1 MSIVIGTNRSSLQAA
16 NYLSANQTQLSNTL
30 SSLSSGS
37 RLTNP
42 STDSGGL
49 AVSMQ
54 LTATANRDSAII
66 NTIANAQSF
75 LQTQNGALQVATSL
89 VDRISQLVTMSKDV
103 TLTTTNTSNYNTE
116 FSQLQQELTTII
128 GAQYN
133 GISLFT
139 TATVSGTLPVLS
151 TNDLS
156 TTNQI
161 SIVQMS
167 LGSTAVGV
175 GSIGVLASTSTAT
188 TGGITTSTAGVNGY
202 TSLTSITSS
211 EITSFVNTIATF
223 AATNGA
229 EQSRL
234 NFASQLATNDRTSL
248 QSANSSIS
256 DTDIAQATTALAKWN
271 VLVQAGTSMLTQA
284 NNSAQTVLKLI
295 TG

>member
-1 MSIVIGTNRSSLQAA
+1 MSIVIGTNKSSLQAA

-30 SSLSSGS
+30 SALSSGS

-54 LTATANRDSAII
+54 LTATANRDSALI

-75 LQTQNGALQVATSL
+75 LQTQNGALQVATSI

-103 TLTTTNTSNYNTE
+103 TLTTTNTANYNTE
-116 FSQLQQELTTII
+116 FSQLQSELTTII

-133 GISLFT
+133 GIALFT
-139 TATVSGTLPVLS
+139 SGTVSGSLSVLS

-156 TTNQI
+156 TSNAI
-161 SIVQMS
+161 SIAQLN
-167 LGSTAVGV
+167 LGSTAGNVGN
-175 GSIGVLASTSTAT
+175 IGVLAAVSTSNTA
-188 TGGITTSTAGVNGY
+188 STGY
-202 TSLTSITSS
+202 TSLTAIGASD
-211 EITSFVNTIATF
+211 ITSFVNTIATF

>member
-1 MSIVIGTNRSSLQAA
+1 MSIVIGTNKSSLQAA

-103 TLTTTNTSNYNTE
+103 TLTTTNTANYNTE
-116 FSQLQQELTTII
+116 FSQLQSELTTII

-133 GISLFT
+133 GIALFT
-139 TATVSGTLPVLS
+139 SATASGSLPVLS

-156 TTNQI
+156 TSNQI
-161 SIVQMS
+161 SIAQLN
-167 LGSTAVGV
+167 LGA
-175 GSIGVLASTSTAT
+175 
-188 TGGITTSTAGVNGY
+188 TAGGTGNIGNLAAVSTNNSATAGY
-202 TSLTSITSS
+202 TSLTAIGASD
-211 EITSFVNTIATF
+211 ITSFVNTIATY

-248 QSANSSIS
+248 EAANSSIS
-256 DTDIAQATTALAKWN
+256 DTDIAEATTALAKWN

-284 NNSAQTVLKLI
+284 NNSAHTVLKLI

>member
-1 MSIVIGTNRSSLQAA
+1 MSIVIGTNKSSLQAA

-30 SSLSSGS
+30 GALSSGS

-49 AVSMQ
+49 AVSLQ
-54 LTATANRDSAII
+54 LTATANRDSALI

-75 LQTQNGALQVATSL
+75 LQTQNGALQVATSI
-89 VDRISQLVTMSKDV
+89 VDRISQLVTMSNDQ
-103 TLTTTNTSNYNTE
+103 TLTTSNTANYNTE
-116 FSQLQQELTTII
+116 FSQLQYELNTII

-139 TATVSGTLPVLS
+139 TNSAASNLTVLS

-156 TTNQI
+156 TSNAI
-161 SIVQMS
+161 SLQQMT
-167 LGSTAVGV
+167 LGSTATTG
-175 GSIGVLASTSTAT
+175 GSIGVLASSTVGPT
-188 TGGITTSTAGVNGY
+188 TAGATGY
-202 TSLTSITSS
+202 SSLTSIGASD
-211 EITSFVNTIATF
+211 ITSFVNTIATF

-234 NFASQLATNDRTSL
+234 SFASQLATNDRTSL

>member
-1 MSIVIGTNRSSLQAA
+1 MSIVIGTNKSSLQAA

-54 LTATANRDSAII
+54 LTATANRDSALI

-75 LQTQNGALQVATSL
+75 LQTQNGALQVATSI
-89 VDRISQLVTMSKDV
+89 VDRISQLVAMSKDV

-116 FSQLQQELTTII
+116 FSQLQSELTTII

-133 GISLFT
+133 GISLFSTGTSAT
-139 TATVSGTLPVLS
+139 TLTVLS

-156 TTNQI
+156 TGNAI
-161 SIVQMS
+161 SIAQLT
-167 LGSTAVGV
+167 LGDVTSSSG
-175 GSIGVLASTSTAT
+175 IGGLASS
-188 TGGITTSTAGVNGY
+188 GSY
-202 TSLTSITSS
+202 TSLTNISATTIT
-211 EITSFVNTIATF
+211 TFVNTIATF
-223 AATNGA
+223 SATNGA

>member
-1 MSIVIGTNRSSLQAA
+1 MSIVIGTNKSSLLAA

-30 SSLSSGS
+30 SALSSGS
-37 RLTNP
+37 RLTDP

-54 LTATANRDSAII
+54 LTATANRDSALI

-75 LQTQNGALQVATSL
+75 LQTQNGALQVATSI

-133 GISLFT
+133 GIALFT
-139 TATVSGTLPVLS
+139 STTVSGSLSVLS

-156 TTNQI
+156 TSNGI
-161 SIVQMS
+161 GIVQMN
-167 LGSTAVGV
+167 LGNTATTG
-175 GSIGVLASTSTAT
+175 GSIGVLASSTPPTST
-188 TGGITTSTAGVNGY
+188 SGVTGY

-211 EITSFVNTIATF
+211 DITSFVNTIATF

>member
-1 MSIVIGTNRSSLQAA
+1 
-16 NYLSANQTQLSNTL
+16 
-30 SSLSSGS
+30 
-37 RLTNP
+37 
-42 STDSGGL
+42 
-49 AVSMQ
+49 MQ
-54 LTATANRDSAII
+54 LTATANRDSALI

-75 LQTQNGALQVATSL
+75 LQTQNGALQVATSI

-103 TLTTTNTSNYNTE
+103 TLTSTNTANYNTE
-116 FSQLQQELTTII
+116 FSQLQSELTTII

-133 GISLFT
+133 GIALFT
-139 TATVSGTLPVLS
+139 STTVSGSLSVLS

-156 TTNQI
+156 TSNAI
-161 SIVQMS
+161 SIAQLN
-167 LGSTAVGV
+167 LGSTAGNVGN
-175 GSIGVLASTSTAT
+175 IGVLAAVSTSNTA
-188 TGGITTSTAGVNGY
+188 STGY
-202 TSLTSITSS
+202 TSLTAIGASD
-211 EITSFVNTIATF
+211 ITSFVNTIATF

>member
-1 MSIVIGTNRSSLQAA
+1 MSIVIGTNKSSLQAA

-30 SSLSSGS
+30 SALSSGS

-54 LTATANRDSAII
+54 LTATANRDSALI

-75 LQTQNGALQVATSL
+75 LQTQNGALQVATSI

-116 FSQLQQELTTII
+116 FSQLQQELKTII

-139 TATVSGTLPVLS
+139 DTTTSGSLSVLS

-156 TTNQI
+156 TSNQI
-161 SIVQMS
+161 SIVQMN

-175 GSIGVLASTSTAT
+175 GSIGILASTSTAT
-188 TGGITTSTAGVNGY
+188 TGGITNSTAGVNGY

-248 QSANSSIS
+248 QAANSSIS

>member
-1 MSIVIGTNRSSLQAA
+1 MSIVIGTNKSSLLAA

-54 LTATANRDSAII
+54 LTATANRDSALI

-75 LQTQNGALQVATSL
+75 LQTQNGALQVATSI
-89 VDRISQLVTMSKDV
+89 VDRISQLVAMSKDV
-103 TLTTTNTSNYNTE
+103 TLTTTNTANYNTE

-133 GISLFT
+133 GIALFATNSTSSLT
-139 TATVSGTLPVLS
+139 VLS

-156 TTNQI
+156 TSNGI
-161 SIVQMS
+161 SIAQLN
-167 LGSTAVGV
+167 LGD
-175 GSIGVLASTSTAT
+175 TST
-188 TGGITTSTAGVNGY
+188 TAGIGGLAGAYY
-202 TSLTSITSS
+202 TSLTSISATT
-211 EITSFVNTIATF
+211 ITNFVNTIASF

>member
-1 MSIVIGTNRSSLQAA
+1 MSIVIGTNKSSLQAA

-30 SSLSSGS
+30 SALSSGS

-54 LTATANRDSAII
+54 LTATANRDSALI

-75 LQTQNGALQVATSL
+75 LQTQNGALQVATSI

-103 TLTTTNTSNYNTE
+103 TLTSTNTANYNTE
-116 FSQLQQELTTII
+116 FSQLQSELTTII

-133 GISLFT
+133 GIALFT
-139 TATVSGTLPVLS
+139 SGTVTGSLSVLS

-156 TTNQI
+156 TSNAI
-161 SIVQMS
+161 SIVQLN
-167 LGSTAVGV
+167 LGGTSSGIGNLAAV
-175 GSIGVLASTSTAT
+175 STSNSIQ
-188 TGGITTSTAGVNGY
+188 TGYN
-202 TSLTSITSS
+202 SLTAIGASD
-211 EITSFVNTIATF
+211 ITSFVNIIATY

>member
-30 SSLSSGS
+30 SALSSGS

-54 LTATANRDSAII
+54 LTATANRDSALI

-75 LQTQNGALQVATSL
+75 LQTQNGALQVATSI

-133 GISLFT
+133 GIGLFT
-139 TATVSGTLPVLS
+139 NTTTSGTLSVLS

-156 TTNQI
+156 TNNAI
-161 SIVQMS
+161 SIVQMN
-167 LGSTAVGV
+167 LGSTTTGV
-175 GSIGVLASTSTAT
+175 GSIGVLASSTVNSGSSGGV
-188 TGGITTSTAGVNGY
+188 TGYS
-202 TSLTSITSS
+202 SLTSITSS

>member
-1 MSIVIGTNRSSLQAA
+1 MSIVIGTNKSSLQAA

-103 TLTTTNTSNYNTE
+103 TLTTTNTANYNTE
-116 FSQLQQELTTII
+116 FSQLQSELTTII

-133 GISLFT
+133 GIALFT
-139 TATVSGTLPVLS
+139 SATASGSLPVLS

-156 TTNQI
+156 TSNQI
-161 SIVQMS
+161 SIAQLN
-167 LGSTAVGV
+167 LGA
-175 GSIGVLASTSTAT
+175 
-188 TGGITTSTAGVNGY
+188 TAGGTGNVGNLAAVSTNNSATAGY
-202 TSLTSITSS
+202 TSLTAIGASD
-211 EITSFVNTIATF
+211 ITSFVNTIATF

>member
-1 MSIVIGTNRSSLQAA
+1 MSIVIGTNKSSLLAA
-16 NYLSANQTQLSNTL
+16 NYLSANQTELSNTL
-30 SSLSSGS
+30 SALSSGS

-54 LTATANRDSAII
+54 LTATANRDSALI

-75 LQTQNGALQVATSL
+75 LQTQNGALQVATSI

-133 GISLFT
+133 GIALFS
-139 TATVSGTLPVLS
+139 TATASPSLTVLS

-156 TTNQI
+156 TSNGI
-161 SIVQMS
+161 GIVQMN
-167 LGSTAVGV
+167 LGNTATTG
-175 GSIGVLASTSTAT
+175 GSIGVLASS
-188 TGGITTSTAGVNGY
+188 TGGVTGY

-211 EITSFVNTIATF
+211 DITSFVNTIATF

-248 QSANSSIS
+248 EAANSSIS

>member
-1 MSIVIGTNRSSLQAA
+1 MSIVIGTNKSSLQAA

-30 SSLSSGS
+30 SALSSGS

-54 LTATANRDSAII
+54 LTATANRDSALI

-75 LQTQNGALQVATSL
+75 LQTQNGALQVATSI

-133 GISLFT
+133 GIALFS
-139 TATVSGTLPVLS
+139 TATASPSLTVLS

-156 TTNQI
+156 TSNGI
-161 SIVQMS
+161 GIVQMN
-167 LGSTAVGV
+167 LGNTATTG
-175 GSIGVLASTSTAT
+175 GSIGVLASSTPGNSTS
-188 TGGITTSTAGVNGY
+188 GVTGY

-211 EITSFVNTIATF
+211 DITSFVNTIATF

>member
-1 MSIVIGTNRSSLQAA
+1 
-16 NYLSANQTQLSNTL
+16 
-30 SSLSSGS
+30 
-37 RLTNP
+37 
-42 STDSGGL
+42 
-49 AVSMQ
+49 MQ
-54 LTATANRDSAII
+54 LTATANRDSALI

-75 LQTQNGALQVATSL
+75 LQTQNGALQVATSI

-116 FSQLQQELTTII
+116 FTQLQQELTTII

-133 GISLFT
+133 GISLFS
-139 TATVSGTLPVLS
+139 TAAASPSLTVLS

-156 TTNQI
+156 TSNGI
-161 SIVQMS
+161 GIVQMN
-167 LGSTAVGV
+167 LGSTSVGV

-188 TGGITTSTAGVNGY
+188 TGGSGTTPGVNGY

-248 QSANSSIS
+248 EAANSSIS

>member
-1 MSIVIGTNRSSLQAA
+1 MSIVIGTNKSSLLAA

-30 SSLSSGS
+30 SALSSGS

-54 LTATANRDSAII
+54 LTATANRDSALI

-75 LQTQNGALQVATSL
+75 LQTQNGALQVATSI

-133 GISLFT
+133 GIALFS
-139 TATVSGTLPVLS
+139 TATASPSLTVLS

-156 TTNQI
+156 TSNGI
-161 SIVQMS
+161 GIVQMN
-167 LGSTAVGV
+167 LGNTATTG
-175 GSIGVLASTSTAT
+175 GSIGVLASSSTAT
-188 TGGITTSTAGVNGY
+188 TGGVIGY
-202 TSLTSITSS
+202 SSLTSITSG

-248 QSANSSIS
+248 EAANSSIS

>member
-1 MSIVIGTNRSSLQAA
+1 
-16 NYLSANQTQLSNTL
+16 
-30 SSLSSGS
+30 
-37 RLTNP
+37 
-42 STDSGGL
+42 
-49 AVSMQ
+49 MQ
-54 LTATANRDSAII
+54 LTATANRDSALI

-103 TLTTTNTSNYNTE
+103 TLTTTNTANYNTE
-116 FSQLQQELTTII
+116 FSQLQSELTTII

-133 GISLFT
+133 GIALFT
-139 TATVSGTLPVLS
+139 SATASGSLPVLS

-156 TTNQI
+156 TSNQI
-161 SIVQMS
+161 SIAQLN
-167 LGSTAVGV
+167 LGATAG
-175 GSIGVLASTSTAT
+175 GTGNIGNLAAVSTSNTAT
-188 TGGITTSTAGVNGY
+188 AGY
-202 TSLTSITSS
+202 TSLTAIGASD
-211 EITSFVNTIATF
+211 ITSFVNTIATF

>member
-1 MSIVIGTNRSSLQAA
+1 MSA
-16 NYLSANQTQLSNTL
+16 
-30 SSLSSGS
+30 LSSGS

-54 LTATANRDSAII
+54 LTATANRDSALI

-75 LQTQNGALQVATSL
+75 LQTQNGALQVATSI
-89 VDRISQLVTMSKDV
+89 VDRISQLVTMSQDV
-103 TLTTTNTSNYNTE
+103 TLTSTNTSNYNTE

-139 TATVSGTLPVLS
+139 NTTASGSLSVLS

-156 TTNQI
+156 TGNAI
-161 SIVQMS
+161 SIVQMN
-167 LGSTAVGV
+167 LGSTTTGV
-175 GSIGVLASTSTAT
+175 GSIGVLASSRVATSGGV
-188 TGGITTSTAGVNGY
+188 TGYS
-202 TSLTSITSS
+202 SLTSITSS

>member
-1 MSIVIGTNRSSLQAA
+1 MSIVIGTNKSSLQAA

-30 SSLSSGS
+30 SALSSGS

-54 LTATANRDSAII
+54 LTATANRDSALI

-75 LQTQNGALQVATSL
+75 LQTQNGALQVATSI

-133 GISLFT
+133 GIALFS
-139 TATVSGTLPVLS
+139 TATASPSLTVLS
-151 TNDLS
+151 TNDLLTS
-156 TTNQI
+156 NGI
-161 SIVQMS
+161 SIVQMN
-167 LGSTAVGV
+167 LGNTATTG
-175 GSIGVLASTSTAT
+175 GSIGVLASSTPPTST
-188 TGGITTSTAGVNGY
+188 SGVTGY

-211 EITSFVNTIATF
+211 DITSFVNTIATF